1 MQREIKDVIYILC
14 IRVVYTSAVLKTVIY
29 IYIYTVLRKIG
40 TKGEKNAF
48 DVEMTIAE
56 NYYTLMITAIRSFL
70 TAGIVYALFSLG
82 VCSIHL

>member
-14 IRVVYTSAVLKTVIY
+14 IREGYTSVVLKTIVY
-29 IYIYTVLRKIG
+29 IYCIALSRN
-40 TKGEKNAF
+40 KGGKNAF
-48 DVEMTIAE
+48 DVEMTIVE

-82 VCSIHL
+82 VCSVHL